1 MENKYGIV
9 GVAHVGLP
17 TNDLQKTVEF
27 YKSLGFEVIMQTY
40 NEKAGEKVAFL
51 QIKNYCIETFENG
64 QAAMSDGAYQH
75 VALDVED
82 IESMYQ
88 KIADEHPAEITSN
101 ITKPIC
107 NLTDQRYFSIFVF
120 ATHISLLFLSE
131 FCQKL

>member
-27 YKSLGFEVIMQTY
+27 YKRLGFEVIMQTY
-40 NEKAGEKVAFL
+40 NEKAREKVAFL

-88 KIADEHPAEITSN
+88 KICNEKYTVITDGIEELPFWEKGVKFFMIKGPN
-101 ITKPIC
+101 EERI
-107 NLTDQRYFSIFVF
+107 
-120 ATHISLLFLSE
+120 E

>member
-1 MENKYGIV
+1 MRSYM
-9 GVAHVGLP
+9 
-17 TNDLQKTVEF
+17 D
-27 YKSLGFEVIMQTY
+27 
-40 NEKAGEKVAFL
+40 AFL

-88 KIADEHPAEITSN
+88 KICNEKYTVITDGIEELPFWEN
-101 ITKPIC
+101 GVKFFMIKGPNEERI
-107 NLTDQRYFSIFVF
+107 
-120 ATHISLLFLSE
+120 E

>member
-17 TNDLQKTVEF
+17 TNDYRKQLSFIRVLDLKKLCRHIMKKQG
-27 YKSLGFEVIMQTY
+27 KSGI
-40 NEKAGEKVAFL
+40 L
-51 QIKNYCIETFENG
+51 QIKNYCIETFENR

-88 KIADEHPAEITSN
+88 KICNEKYTVITDGIEELPFWEN
-101 ITKPIC
+101 GVRFFMIKGPNEERI
-107 NLTDQRYFSIFVF
+107 
-120 ATHISLLFLSE
+120 E

>member
-9 GVAHVGLP
+9 GVAHIGLP

-27 YKSLGFEVIMQTY
+27 YKSLGFKEIMQTY

-51 QIKNYCIETFENG
+51 QIKNYCIETFENR

-88 KIADEHPAEITSN
+88 KICNEKYTVITDGIEELPFWEN
-101 ITKPIC
+101 GVRFFMIKGPNEERI
-107 NLTDQRYFSIFVF
+107 
-120 ATHISLLFLSE
+120 E

>member
-40 NEKAGEKVAFL
+40 NEKAREKVAFL

-88 KIADEHPAEITSN
+88 KSAMKIHSYYRWNRRTAILGKGCE
-101 ITKPIC
+101 
-107 NLTDQRYFSIFVF
+107 VF
-120 ATHISLLFLSE
+120 YD
-131 FCQKL
+131 

>member
-9 GVAHVGLP
+9 GIAHVGLP

-27 YKSLGFEVIMQTY
+27 YKSLGFEVIMQSY
-40 NEKAGEKVAFL
+40 NEKTGEKVAFL

-64 QAAMSDGAYQH
+64 KAEMSDGAYQH

-88 KIADEHPAEITSN
+88 KICNEKYTIITDGIEELPFWEN
-101 ITKPIC
+101 GVKFFMIKGPNEERI
-107 NLTDQRYFSIFVF
+107 
-120 ATHISLLFLSE
+120 E